1 MRQNVKKQTV
11 RLTEAEYS
19 HLKQLAADAGMPME
33 PTIRKL
39 IMGEKLRPRPPG
51 AYAGIL
57 RELSAIGNNINQIAY
72 WANATKGISNEQ
84 IHDAAAL
91 VQRAFSLV
99 KETL

>member
-1 MRQNVKKQTV
+1 MRKIAKTILL
-11 RLTEAEYS
+11 RLTAEEYA
-19 HLKQLAADAGMPME
+19 HLQTTAEIAGMKIE

-39 IMGEKLRPRPPG
+39 IMGNQLRPRPPNE
-51 AYAGIL
+51 YADLL

-72 WANATKGISNEQ
+72 WANAAKGISGSE

-91 VQRAFSLV
+91 VQRAFILV

>member
-1 MRQNVKKQTV
+1 MRKIAKTILL
-11 RLTEAEYS
+11 RLTAEEYA
-19 HLKQLAADAGMPME
+19 HLQTTAEIAGMKIE

-39 IMGEKLRPRPPG
+39 IMGSQLRPRPPNE
-51 AYAGIL
+51 YADLL

-72 WANATKGISNEQ
+72 WANAAKGISGSE

-91 VQRAFSLV
+91 VQRAFILV

>member
-1 MRQNVKKQTV
+1 MRQIAKTILL
-11 RLTEAEYS
+11 RLTAEEYA
-19 HLKQLAADAGMPME
+19 HLQTTAEIAGMKIE

-39 IMGEKLRPRPPG
+39 IMGNQLRPRPPNE
-51 AYAGIL
+51 YADLL

-72 WANATKGISNEQ
+72 WANATKGVSGSE

-91 VQRAFSLV
+91 VQRAFTLV

>member
-11 RLTEAEYS
+11 RLTAEEYI
-19 HLKQLAADAGMPME
+19 HLKQLAEEAGMPME
-33 PTIRKL
+33 PLIRKL
-39 IMGEKLRPRPPG
+39 IMGERLRPRPPD
-51 AYAGIL
+51 AYADIL

-72 WANATKGISNEQ
+72 WANATKGISSSQ

-91 VQRAFSLV
+91 VQRAFTLV